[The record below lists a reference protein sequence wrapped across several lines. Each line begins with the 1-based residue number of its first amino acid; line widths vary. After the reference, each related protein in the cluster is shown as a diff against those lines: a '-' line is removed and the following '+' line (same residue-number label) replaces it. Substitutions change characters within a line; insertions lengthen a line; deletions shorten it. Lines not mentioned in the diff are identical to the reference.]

1 MLMTPMEP
9 TRPLY
14 ESIHTWLYGVKE
26 QAMKKRKEELSSICG
41 GGGGWGQNKIHVGLC
56 RRPLFLLF
64 LFTYSCVCVSRYY
77 CWSQPNGGYTHM
89 LYLYTIYTH
98 TNKTKVCVNKPQTH
112 TVTRGNNCWMYAC
125 FEEISACALVLPK

>member
-56 RRPLFLLF
+56 QRPLFLLF
-64 LFTYSCVCVSRYY
+64 LLTYSCVCV
-77 CWSQPNGGYTHM
+77 CLGIIVGANQKEA
-89 LYLYTIYTH
+89 TH
-98 TNKTKVCVNKPQTH
+98 TC
-112 TVTRGNNCWMYAC
+112 C
-125 FEEISACALVLPK
+125 I